1 MIPETLFRIS
11 PKAVKAKN
19 EMANIWH
26 YKEQNMRNSDA
37 SNGPMKFTWEITKAW
52 FLLAMK
58 ILCEIAK
65 WEKPNES
72 RDNLWNP
79 DKTEGD

>member
-19 EMANIWH
+19 EMANICH

-37 SNGPMKFTWEITKAW
+37 SNGPMKFTWEITKA
-52 FLLAMK
+52 
-58 ILCEIAK
+58 
-65 WEKPNES
+65 
-72 RDNLWNP
+72 
-79 DKTEGD
+79 